1 MKLFWFLNFMFVFL
15 MNNWKLMSL
24 LKRNLFTKIIAGF
37 DKSVIKEALS
47 ILTHIRLTI
56 LSLIKSSD
64 CFFLKWFF
72 TLHLGFNW
80 EETHLFLFFNRRRL

>member
-1 MKLFWFLNFMFVFL
+1 MMELFGFLYFMFVFL
-15 MNNWKLMSL
+15 MNNWKLMGL
-24 LKRNLFTKIIAGF
+24 LKRNLFSQIITRF
-37 DKSVIKEALS
+37 DKSVIKKALS

-72 TLHLGFNW
+72 TLHLGFY
-80 EETHLFLFFNRRRL
+80 